1 MGKWCRRARTSCPDI
16 SDLARPAL
24 NLAALACTL
33 YWGWCLAIAKE
44 GPPAVAFAA
53 KADGAAASTTMV
65 LPRDTQGD

>member
-1 MGKWCRRARTSCPDI
+1 MVQKSENVMSG

-33 YWGWCLAIAKE
+33 YWGCLAMAKE
-44 GPPAVAFAA
+44 GPPAVAFAT

>member
-1 MGKWCRRARTSCPDI
+1 MSG

-24 NLAALACTL
+24 SLAALACTL
-33 YWGWCLAIAKE
+33 YWGWCLAMAKE
-44 GPPAVAFAA
+44 GPLAVVAFVAT